1 MNLTQQDI
9 DSILRVIDDSP
20 YDELRLET
28 NGVSVYLKRTAE
40 GWTQQQQTLK
50 QPQLLQGTAAIT
62 TDKSDSEPTVA
73 EPAASEPGLVD
84 VRAAM
89 VGTFYRAPQ
98 PGAAPFVGIGTSVD
112 LNSVIGIVEVMKLM
126 CSIPAG
132 VSGEVREI
140 LAEDAQLVQKGQL
153 LMRVRPLAGKA
164 AG

>member
-9 DSILRVIDDSP
+9 DSILHVIDDSP

-50 QPQLLQGTAAIT
+50 QPQLLQGATAATQTAIAQAA
-62 TDKSDSEPTVA
+62 PLAA
-73 EPAASEPGLVD
+73 EPAATEAGLVD
-84 VRAAM
+84 VRASM

-98 PGAAPFVGIGTSVD
+98 PGAAPFVGIGTRVD
-112 LNSVIGIVEVMKLM
+112 VNSVIAIVEVMKLM

-153 LMRVRPLAGKA
+153 LMRVKPA
-164 AG
+164 AANA

>member
-9 DSILRVIDDSP
+9 DSILHVIDDSP

-50 QPQLLQGTAAIT
+50 QPQLFQGATAATQTAIAQAA
-62 TDKSDSEPTVA
+62 PLAA
-73 EPAASEPGLVD
+73 EPLATEAGLVD
-84 VRAAM
+84 VRASM

-98 PGAAPFVGIGTSVD
+98 PGAAPFVGIGTRVD
-112 LNSVIGIVEVMKLM
+112 VNSVIAIVEVMKLM

-153 LMRVRPLAGKA
+153 LMRVKPTA
-164 AG
+164 ANA

>member
-9 DSILRVIDDSP
+9 DSILHVIDDSP

-28 NGVSVYLKRTAE
+28 NGVSVYLKRSAE

-50 QPQLLQGTAAIT
+50 QPQLLQCATAATQTAIAQAA
-62 TDKSDSEPTVA
+62 PLAA
-73 EPAASEPGLVD
+73 ETPATEAGLVD
-84 VRAAM
+84 VRASM

-98 PGAAPFVGIGTSVD
+98 PGAAPFVGIGTRVD
-112 LNSVIGIVEVMKLM
+112 VNSVIAIVEVMKLM

-153 LMRVRPLAGKA
+153 LMRVKPA
-164 AG
+164 AANA